1 MMGMEHLGNLL
12 ALGAT
17 LTAVADPHP
26 PSREHVMKTWNERSA
41 VPPGPLPPGAVP
53 AEFETHR
60 ELLSSDLCDAVIVS
74 SPNMTHADIL
84 ADIFA
89 ADIHVLVE
97 KPLCTTVEDCLKV
110 IDLAESSSYSSVAWV
125 GMEYRYMA
133 PIARLMEIA
142 ASEVLGNLRMV
153 AIREHRFPFLHKVGE
168 WNRFN
173 RNTGGTLV
181 EKCCH
186 FFDLMDAIM
195 GARPEQVYASGGHD
209 VNHFDETHDGQQP
222 DILDNAYVVV
232 DYPGS
237 TRGMLDLCMF
247 AEATRNQEEVVV
259 VGDAGKAE
267 AFVPEDIVRLGLR
280 DEHFIGN
287 VETEEASSGNIAF
300 EGSHHGSSYLEMAAF
315 FAAIDEGAQ
324 AEVTLLDGLWAVAVG
339 VAGQMSIEEGR
350 PVAMSEVVPEGIAEH

>member
-17 LTAVADPHP
+17 LTAVADPHL
-26 PSREHVMKTWNERSA
+26 PSREHVLKAWNERSA
-41 VPPGPLPPGAVP
+41 AAPDAAAPDAAP

-60 ELLSSDLCDAVIVS
+60 ELLSSDLCDAVVVS

-97 KPLCTTVEDCLKV
+97 KPLCTTVQDCLKV
-110 IDLAESSSYSSVAWV
+110 IDLAESSDYSSVAWV

-142 ASEVLGNLRMV
+142 ATEVLGVLRMV
-153 AIREHRFPFLHKVGE
+153 AIREHRFPFLRKVGE

-186 FFDLMDAIM
+186 FFDLMDAVM
-195 GARPEQVYASGGHD
+195 GARPEQVYASGGQD
-209 VNHFDETHDGQQP
+209 VNHFDEMHDGQQP
-222 DILDNAYVVV
+222 DILDNAYVVI
-232 DYPGS
+232 DYPNS

-280 DEHFIGN
+280 GTHSIGN
-287 VETEEASSGNIAF
+287 VEIETVAADNVAF
-300 EGSHHGSSYLEMAAF
+300 EGSHHGSSYLEMAEF
-315 FAAIDEGAQ
+315 FSAIKNETDP
-324 AEVTLLDGLWAVAVG
+324 EVTLLDGLWAVATG
-339 VAGQMSIEEGR
+339 VAGQISIEEGR
-350 PVAMSEVVPEGIAEH
+350 PVAMSEVVPRGIAKH

>member
-1 MMGMEHLGNLL
+1 MGMEHLGNLL
-12 ALGAT
+12 ALDANV
-17 LTAVADPHP
+17 TAVADPHV
-26 PSREHVMKTWNERSA
+26 PSREHVQRVWREHDA
-41 VPPGPLPPGAVP
+41 GPSLR
-53 AEFETHR
+53 EFDTHR
-60 ELLSSDLCDAVIVS
+60 ELLSSDLCDAVVVS
-74 SPNMTHADIL
+74 SPNMTHAEIL
-84 ADIFA
+84 EDIFA

-97 KPLCTTVEDCLKV
+97 KPLCTTVEDCLEV
-110 IDLAESSSYSSVAWV
+110 IDFAENSDYSSVAWV

-153 AIREHRFPFLHKVGE
+153 SIREHRFPFLRKVDE

-173 RNTGGTLV
+173 SNTGGTLV

-195 GARPEQVYASGGHD
+195 DARPQQVYASGGQD
-209 VNHFDETHDGQQP
+209 VNHFDEMHDGQQP
-222 DILDNAYVVV
+222 DILDNAYVVI

-280 DEHFIGN
+280 GTHNIGD
-287 VETEEASSGNIAF
+287 VETETATADNVAF
-300 EGSHHGSSYLEMAAF
+300 EGSHHGSSYLEMAGF
-315 FAAIDEGAQ
+315 LSAIREGAD
-324 AEVTLLDGLWAVAVG
+324 AEVTLLDGMWAVATG

-350 PVAMSEVVPEGIAEH
+350 PVKMSEVVPRSVAEH